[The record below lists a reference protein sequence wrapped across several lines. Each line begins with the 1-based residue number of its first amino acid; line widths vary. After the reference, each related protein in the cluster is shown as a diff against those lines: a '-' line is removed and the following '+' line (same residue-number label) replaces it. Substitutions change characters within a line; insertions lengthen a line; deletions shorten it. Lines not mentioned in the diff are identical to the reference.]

1 MDRGRIAVR
10 IVLLTLLSAA
20 FGYVFAS
27 AFLTFRDFG
36 LRADIDFFWLA
47 QSYLDLRQVRPDDFQ
62 LVNLIIGGT
71 AFAGMLLS
79 AVLSG
84 TALTKFGKTHWQRA
98 SELRKNGFFAA
109 PGTGFILGKTR
120 LPKRR
125 GRYLSSNVFPHVLCV
140 APTGRGKT
148 TGFVIPNLLTFRGSA
163 VVLDVKGENF
173 EATAR
178 HRAAQGDDVFRF
190 APTDWND
197 RRSHRYN
204 PLLRIA
210 ELYDPNQ
217 QQMELQLLA
226 TLFLQ
231 TDNDR
236 TSGLL
241 KGGIDLFVAAGLLAF
256 ERKVPTLGE
265 IYRITASGGDKR
277 KEFMKRRDEVHN
289 TAAKL
294 IFERMAS
301 TNNDTLT
308 SYISLLMTSG
318 LDQWSNPAID
328 TATSASDFDFRTIRK
343 KPFSVYLVVAPNMVR
358 PMAALIRLFFSDLIA
373 SLQDKEPGKGEP
385 WPVMIMLDEFNRL
398 GKMPIVV
405 ESIETLRSY
414 RGHLAIVTQTIP
426 ALDEIY
432 GENSRRALQGN
443 AGVKLYLTPSD
454 EKTVEELSGA
464 VGMTTKRVVTRSRS
478 IGRNP
483 FEGRSMSERTEETSL
498 LPKDE
503 ARRMS
508 LDDIVM
514 VVDAQMPVRAKR
526 IRYFDDPYFK
536 KIHAAQSGELPF
548 PEPSMVVDPKGRAG
562 ATEPEM
568 VYKKNGDGP
577 SSQEEREAA
586 PGKSVSGVG
595 SEVNETVKKA
605 ESIAASQATEP
616 SDKRLKTS
624 RRKKSTKALR
634 DVPIALRQAELDL
647 GVHESFKLTDMIA
660 DDLVAKDAVLSAI
673 AALEDIAPEDDPGQG
688 GASSQSLQSDDAER
702 ATEEDGDVGQPLTLE
717 TEGED
722 VRAGIRVSKTRVRD
736 DERTEFEFRAESVT
750 HKV

>member
-1 MDRGRIAVR
+1 
-10 IVLLTLLSAA
+10 
-20 FGYVFAS
+20 Y
-27 AFLTFRDFG
+27 
-36 LRADIDFFWLA
+36 
-47 QSYLDLRQVRPDDFQ
+47 
-62 LVNLIIGGT
+62 
-71 AFAGMLLS
+71 
-79 AVLSG
+79 
-84 TALTKFGKTHWQRA
+84 
-98 SELRKNGFFAA
+98 
-109 PGTGFILGKTR
+109 
-120 LPKRR
+120 
-125 GRYLSSNVFPHVLCV
+125 
-140 APTGRGKT
+140 
-148 TGFVIPNLLTFRGSA
+148 
-163 VVLDVKGENF
+163 
-173 EATAR
+173 
-178 HRAAQGDDVFRF
+178 RF

-210 ELYDPNQ
+210 GLRDPNQ

-241 KGGIDLFVAAGLLAF
+241 KGGIDLFVAAGLLSF
-256 ERKVPTLGE
+256 ERQRPTLGE

-277 KEFMKRRDEVHN
+277 KEFMKRRDEVQN

-328 TATSASDFDFRTIRK
+328 AATSTSDFDFRTIRK

-373 SLQDKEPGKGEP
+373 SLQDREPVPDEP

-432 GENSRRALQGN
+432 GENTRRALQGN
-443 AGVKLYLTPSD
+443 AGIKLYLTPSD

-526 IRYFDDPYFK
+526 IRYFDDPFFK
-536 KIHAAQSGELPF
+536 SIHKAQSGELPF
-548 PEPSMVVDPKGRAG
+548 PEVVPAEESRVQATEAGQAERG
-562 ATEPEM
+562 ATRAEDVEAIPEAG
-568 VYKKNGDGP
+568 KARSARKAP
-577 SSQEEREAA
+577 S
-586 PGKSVSGVG
+586 KI
-595 SEVNETVKKA
+595 NET
-605 ESIAASQATEP
+605 SIAAAQTAASTGTA
-616 SDKRLKTS
+616 LATS
-624 RRKKSTKALR
+624 RRKKGAKALR
-634 DVPIALRQAELDL
+634 EVGLTADQAELDL
-647 GVHESFKLTDMIA
+647 TVRQSFKLTNMIA
-660 DDLVAKDAVLSAI
+660 
-673 AALEDIAPEDDPGQG
+673 
-688 GASSQSLQSDDAER
+688 
-702 ATEEDGDVGQPLTLE
+702 GDE
-717 TEGED
+717 
-722 VRAGIRVSKTRVRD
+722 A
-736 DERTEFEFRAESVT
+736 
-750 HKV
+750 

>member
-1 MDRGRIAVR
+1 MDRGRIALG
-10 IVLLTLLSAA
+10 IVLLTVLSAG

-27 AFLTFRDFG
+27 AFLTFRDLG
-36 LRADIDFFWLA
+36 LRAEIDFLWLA
-47 QSYLDLRQVRPDDFQ
+47 RNYLSLRQVRPHDFQ
-62 LVNLIIGGT
+62 FANLIIGGT

-98 SELRKNGFFAA
+98 GELRRNGFFTA
-109 PGTGFILGKTR
+109 PGSGFILGKMTSPR
-120 LPKRR
+120 RR
-125 GRYLSSNVFPHVLCV
+125 GRYLSSSVYSHVLCV

-178 HRAAQGDDVFRF
+178 HRAAEGDDVYRF

-210 ELYDPNQ
+210 GLRDPNQ

-256 ERKVPTLGE
+256 ERKRPTLGE

-277 KEFMKRRDEVHN
+277 KEFMKRRDEVQN

-328 TATSASDFDFRTIRK
+328 AATATSDFDFRTIRK

-373 SLQDKEPGKGEP
+373 SLQDREPGPDEP

-432 GENSRRALQGN
+432 GENTRRALQGN
-443 AGVKLYLTPSD
+443 AGIKLYLTPSD

-526 IRYFDDPYFK
+526 IRYFDDPFFK
-536 KIHAAQSGELPF
+536 SIHKAQSGELPF
-548 PEPSMVVDPKGRAG
+548 PEAAPAEEPQEQ
-562 ATEPEM
+562 ATEVGETER
-568 VYKKNGDGP
+568 VAIGVTEDDAITESVRAR
-577 SSQEEREAA
+577 SSRKA
-586 PGKSVSGVG
+586 PTKRV
-595 SEVNETVKKA
+595 ET
-605 ESIAASQATEP
+605 SIAAAQTTASAGTT
-616 SDKRLKTS
+616 LATS
-624 RRKKSTKALR
+624 RRKKSAKALR
-634 DVPIALRQAELDL
+634 EVGLATDPAELDL
-647 GVHESFKLTDMIA
+647 AVQQSFKLIDMIA
-660 DDLVAKDAVLSAI
+660 DDEADAKAAVQSTISALAEI
-673 AALEDIAPEDDPGQG
+673 GTENPEGQG
-688 GASSQSLQSDDAER
+688 GGAAAGKEIVAE
-702 ATEEDGDVGQPLTLE
+702 ANAKTDSDGDGDTTPLR
-717 TEGED
+717 ED
-722 VRAGIRVSKTRVRD
+722 NGDGDISEITKHRVRD
-736 DERTEFEFRAESVT
+736 GEDIDAEFRGQALT